1 MEEINNKNMEILT
14 TQIKE
19 IVTEVLTEKVSV
31 IEKFI
36 TEVILQNITA
46 MFMLE
51 ELLKDITEPEK
62 KKKALEIYN
71 QKKEQVL
78 ELLKNVNGINIQK
91 YMTEIE
97 KNNI

>member
-1 MEEINNKNMEILT
+1 MEILT

-78 ELLKNVNGINIQK
+78 ELLKNVNRINIQK
-91 YMTEIE
+91 YITEIE